1 MWVTARNIHREF
13 ARGNMEV
20 KIEDVD
26 PSFPL
31 EVSYEEKGGTTES
44 SKPLLPRFWN
54 FTDKKI
60 FLKN

>member
-13 ARGNMEV
+13 ARENVEV
-20 KIEDVD
+20 TIGDVG
-26 PSFPL
+26 PTFPL
-31 EVSYEEKGGTTES
+31 TLSYEEKGGTTES
-44 SKPLLPRFWN
+44 SKPLLPRLWN